1 MIFLII
7 AVNLSITL
15 LNIYIAI
22 RIWQLRI
29 LIARI
34 TSILINYESYFSI
47 LLPVAPQVI
56 YQGQENIAQ
65 IRQKYQLWQLQ
76 TAQLKQLFWLL
87 IKVTKFVA
95 KFRFS

>member
-29 LIARI
+29 ILARI
-34 TSILINYESYFSI
+34 TTILINYESYFDV
-47 LLPVAPQVI
+47 LLQAAPQVMER
-56 YQGQENIAQ
+56 GQQNI
-65 IRQKYQLWQLQ
+65 IRGRQKYRLLQLQ
-76 TAQLKQLFWLL
+76 IAKIRQLVWL
-87 IKVTKFVA
+87 INQGYQIWRRT
-95 KFRFS
+95 

>member
-29 LIARI
+29 IVARI
-34 TSILINYESYFSI
+34 AIILINYESYFSI
-47 LLPVAPQVI
+47 LLQAAPHVI
-56 YQGQENIAQ
+56 DRGQHNIAQ
-65 IRQKYQLWQLQ
+65 VRQQYQLLQLR
-76 TAQLKQLFWLL
+76 TAKIKQLLWLL
-87 IKVTKFVA
+87 NQSYQIWRRA
-95 KFRFS
+95 

>member
-34 TSILINYESYFSI
+34 TNILINYESYFSI
-47 LLPVAPQVI
+47 LLPVTPQAI

-76 TAQLKQLFWLL
+76 TTQLRQLFWLL
-87 IKVTKFVA
+87 NQSYQICRKI
-95 KFRFS
+95 

>member
-29 LIARI
+29 IVARI
-34 TSILINYESYFSI
+34 ANILVSYESYFSI
-47 LLPVAPQVI
+47 LLQAAPSIV
-56 YQGQENIAQ
+56 YQGQQNVVRV
-65 IRQKYQLWQLQ
+65 RQQYQLLQLQ
-76 TAQLKQLFWLL
+76 TAKIRQLIWLFNQSYQIWRR
-87 IKVTKFVA
+87 I
-95 KFRFS
+95 

>member
-1 MIFLII
+1 MLFLII

-47 LLPVAPQVI
+47 LLPVAPKVI

-87 IKVTKFVA
+87 NQSYQIW
-95 KFRFS
+95 RRI

>member
-29 LIARI
+29 IIARI
-34 TSILINYESYFSI
+34 ATILVSYESYFSV
-47 LLPVAPQVI
+47 LLKAAPQI
-56 YQGQENIAQ
+56 LDQGQHNIVQA
-65 IRQKYQLWQLQ
+65 RQRYQLLQLQ
-76 TAQLKQLFWLL
+76 TAKLRQLFWLL
-87 IKVTKFVA
+87 NQSYRIWSKI
-95 KFRFS
+95 

>member
-29 LIARI
+29 IIARI
-34 TSILINYESYFSI
+34 ATILVNYESYFNI
-47 LLPVAPQVI
+47 LLQAAPQVMER
-56 YQGQENIAQ
+56 GQQNIAQ
-65 IRQKYQLWQLQ
+65 VRQRYQLLQLQ
-76 TAQLKQLFWLL
+76 TAKIKQLFWLL
-87 IKVTKFVA
+87 NQSYQIW
-95 KFRFS
+95 RRI